1 MGWTGGIGMDG
12 ETIEFLARRRSN
24 LAKDLGAPGPSPDQ
38 TARLLTIAARVPDH
52 GRLAPWRFILIA
64 GERRREVGEMMAAIA
79 AAAEPGISDGRLE
92 AERDRFA
99 QAPLVVC
106 VVSRAAPHPKIPE
119 WEQVLSAGAV
129 CQTLLTAAGAMGFG
143 AQWLTGWCAYDEKAR
158 AALGLGSI
166 ERIAGFIH
174 IGTALEAP
182 VERPRPPI
190 GDIVSDWSPDAREAR
205 RGACSTTG

>member
-1 MGWTGGIGMDG
+1 MDG
-12 ETIEFLARRRSN
+12 GTIEFLARRRSN

-38 TARLLTIAARVPDH
+38 IARLLTIAARVPDH

-64 GERRREVGEMMAAIA
+64 GDSRHEIGRIMAGLA
-79 AAAEPGISDGRLE
+79 AAAEPAISASRRA

-129 CQTLLTAAGAMGFG
+129 CQTLLAAAGAMGFG
-143 AQWLTGWCAYDEKAR
+143 AQWLTGWCAYDERAR
-158 AALGLGSI
+158 AALGLGRA
-166 ERIAGFIH
+166 ERVAGFIH
-174 IGTALEAP
+174 IGSALEAP
-182 VERPRPPI
+182 VERPRPLI
-190 GDIVSDWSPDAREAR
+190 DDIVSDWSPEAGEAR